1 MHFNLLSISK
11 LAQNF
16 YKMFKKVTYISYA
29 IKAIL
34 KLELTHKYHIFY
46 ALDIFRVYVT
56 FIAYCF
62 EIA

>member
-1 MHFNLLSISK
+1 MHFNLLSIAK

-34 KLELTHKYHIFY
+34 KLELTHKYHNFY
-46 ALDIFRVYVT
+46 ALFILRLYVT
-56 FIAYCF
+56 FTVYCF